1 MTEQKLDELLKDMYQ
16 KESTVPKEW
25 NERLIEKQKTGYR
38 LPRSGYRR
46 GIAAAVLLLCLIG
59 ISGSVYAAYHYL
71 TPAQTAEEMGMNT
84 LAEKFAQQED
94 EVLSITTKG
103 YHINY
108 LGVLTGKNLADGL
121 EGAEVDKEKTYI
133 VTAIQKENGTAMTYS
148 DHFFIGP
155 FIKGLNPI
163 HYNITAQGSSA
174 TRMIDHGIMYCISE
188 CDAINIFAGRGIYL
202 VVQEGTFYDT
212 EAYSMDEKTGVLTAN
227 KEYQKVNALF
237 EVKLDERLA
246 DEEKVQAYIDKTEKE
261 TSETPSEDDKEN
273 DSYTIEDVTFP
284 EDAVARYEDTTVK
297 LRALGRGYTNIVD
310 MKSDNNSVIHFR
322 PEIEGEDIKD
332 VTFNVRGGEFC
343 TVDTLTR
350 KQAEAEKDNPHS
362 KYLTIDD
369 GETENIYYGVHKEGT
384 SSTLIPAKN
393 KKVKAHFAINVPA
406 SAEYKTIAR
415 TQKHFLNK
423 INKLKITMKIQ
434 NRDGSIIEKEIRCR
448 TNVYYFHTL
457 FENDTHYHAYY
468 EYLLPQ

>member
-1 MTEQKLDELLKDMYQ
+1 MTEQKLNELLKDFYQ
-16 KESTVPKEW
+16 RNDTVPKEW
-25 NERLIEKQKTGYR
+25 NEHLLERQKNGYR
-38 LPRSGYRR
+38 LPRSGYRH
-46 GIAAAVLLLCLIG
+46 GVAAAILLLSLIG
-59 ISGSVYAAYHYL
+59 ISGSVFAYFHYM
-71 TPAQTAEEMGMNT
+71 TPAQTAREMGMNT
-84 LAEKFAQQED
+84 LAEKFEQQED
-94 EVLSITTKG
+94 EVLSVTTKG

-108 LGVLTGKNLADGL
+108 LGVLTGKNLAEGL

-202 VVQEGTFYDT
+202 VVQEGKFYDS
-212 EAYSMDEKTGVLTAN
+212 EAYSMDEQTGVLTAN
-227 KEYQKVNALF
+227 KEYNKVNALF

-246 DEEKVQAYIDKTEKE
+246 DEEKVQAYINKTEKE
-261 TSETPSEDDKEN
+261 LSDTPTDDDKDN
-273 DSYTIEDVTFP
+273 NSHIIEDVTFP
-284 EDAVARYEDTTVK
+284 EDAVTRYEDTTVK
-297 LRALGRGYTNIVD
+297 LRALRTNIVD
-310 MKSDNNSVIHFR
+310 MVSDNNSVIHFR
-322 PEIEGEDIKD
+322 PEIEGEDIKN
-332 VTFNVRGGEFC
+332 VTFNVHGGEFC
-343 TVDTLTR
+343 TVDRLNR
-350 KQAEAEKDNPHS
+350 KQAEAEKENLHS

-415 TQKHFLNK
+415 TQKHFFDK
-423 INKLKITMKIQ
+423 INKLKIRMKI
-434 NRDGSIIEKEIRCR
+434 RKKDGSTIEKEIRCR
-448 TNVYYFHTL
+448 ASIYFSHTI
-457 FENDTHYHAYY
+457 FDNDTHYHAYY